1 MADILVNPSMPIK
14 VLKNNLRAFGKSYA
28 LTPNILQA
36 AKKIARREL
45 FGLPSINVT
54 YALKVKEALVR
65 NGHYCDIEFTPRNV
79 IMQNVKKVVTEDEI
93 RRRAGD
99 VADFN
104 TAAAH
109 NNHFREWKKKN
120 REFIELEFGNEDD
133 NVQFVTGIIFAP
145 SFSVATVPLL
155 QRVIQADAAHM
166 NIGKYTLYSMY
177 SATANCNMLPVV
189 HGILF
194 GNENKS
200 NWKKIFKFA
209 RELHPSLNMNDVT
222 ILSDQDKGSIPALL
236 AELPNAFNFHC
247 SFHRSQNIMK
257 NCGGG
262 AKQVNSA
269 KWLYDKL
276 LNQTTV
282 AGLES
287 VRATHEHALS
297 AKDLR
302 YLCLVND
309 TAQFPAA
316 R

>member
-1 MADILVNPSMPIK
+1 MNPSMSIK
-14 VLKNNLRAFGKSYA
+14 VMRNNLRSFGKSYA
-28 LTPNILQA
+28 WTPNILQA
-36 AKKIARREL
+36 ARKIARREL
-45 FGLPSINVT
+45 FGVPSINVT
-54 YALKVKEALVR
+54 YAIEMKDALVA
-65 NGHYCDIEFTPRNV
+65 NGHYCEILFTPRKE
-79 IMQNVKKVVTEDEI
+79 IMKNVKKVVTEDEI
-93 RRRAGD
+93 RRRDGN

-109 NNHFREWKKKN
+109 NNYFRDWKIKH
-120 REFIELEFGNEDD
+120 REFIELEFGNDEDD
-133 NVQFVTGIIFAP
+133 TKFVTGILFAP
-145 SFSVATVPLL
+145 SFSVAIFPLL
-155 QRVIQADAAHM
+155 QRVVQADAAHM

-177 SATANCNMLPVV
+177 SATANCNMFPVV

-200 NWKKIFKFA
+200 NWQKVFKFA

-222 ILSDQDKGSIPALL
+222 ILSDQDKGSIPALA

-262 AKQVNSA
+262 AKQVNTA
-269 KWLYDKL
+269 KWLYDRL
-276 LNQTTV
+276 LAQTSV
-282 AGLES
+282 AALES
-287 VRATHEHALS
+287 VRTTHEHALS

-302 YLCLVND
+302 YLCLLND